1 MSVESNAIITLDFYK
16 EEYKAKLSDYHLSD
30 EQSRYARVPLKA
42 LQKCEED
49 ETRHPIVIL
58 YNGEPAG
65 FFVLHG
71 WEGVRTYSNNRD
83 AILIRGYSINSK
95 YQGKS
100 IAKKSLLELNFFV
113 KRNFPNAN
121 EIILAVNHK
130 NTAAQHVYMKS
141 GFIDKGKKVMGIK
154 GELLIFHK
162 AI

>member
-1 MSVESNAIITLDFYK
+1 MSIESNATITLDFYK
-16 EEYKAKLSDYHLSD
+16 EAYKAKLSDYHLSD
-30 EQSRYARVPLKA
+30 EQSRYAPIPLKA
-42 LQKCEED
+42 LQMCQED
-49 ETRHPIVIL
+49 ETRHPIVIF
-58 YNGEPAG
+58 YNGVPAG

-83 AILIRGYSINSK
+83 AILIRGYSINTK

-100 IAKKSLLELNFFV
+100 IAKKSLLELNLFV
-113 KRNFPNAN
+113 RSNFPNVN

-130 NTAAQHVYMKS
+130 NTIAQHVYKKS
-141 GFIDKGKKVMGIK
+141 GFIDKGKRVIGIK